1 MTRSKETKLLR
12 LTRSAREQKTGRPR
26 SLVVDVTKVDGVVT
40 DPPVHGTQV
49 VMMNGTTIYVREPAD
64 EVLAACE
71 ALGCP
76 VGVFDKAGAK
86 EAMRD
91 HLE

>member
-1 MTRSKETKLLR
+1 
-12 LTRSAREQKTGRPR
+12 
-26 SLVVDVTKVDGVVT
+26 
-40 DPPVHGTQV
+40 
-49 VMMNGTTIYVREPAD
+49 MMNGTTIYVREPAG